1 MQESSVNENAALQAR
16 ETRFSVRLSGFL
28 VSLQA
33 ASLLEH
39 GVALARSGAADSTKL
54 VAGQD
59 RLTTRQP
66 EPGSKLLRI
75 RLKTQQSAGLF
86 KTHRSGRRALPAT

>member
-54 VAGQD
+54 VVGQD

-66 EPGSKLLRI
+66 KPGSNYCVYG
-75 RLKTQQSAGLF
+75 LKRSNQLELF
-86 KTHRSGRRALPAT
+86 KRRISSRRA